1 MTTAPRREPSGPL
14 PLVALPG
21 MLCDARL
28 WSDVVFPDGHEV
40 HHLTLTKPD
49 IGELA
54 DDALSSVSGPFVLV
68 GLSLGAIVGF
78 EVLRR
83 APERIAGF
91 CAMSTNPGPP
101 RLEQHTTWH
110 AMDELITD
118 GRFADVVDQTLSG
131 MFDVPD
137 PPEALADRYRTMA
150 HAVGPD
156 AARAQ
161 LAAQATRADA
171 LGTLRKARCPSV
183 VLYGTRDRLCPPDFH
198 RSIAGAIPGALLRE
212 LSGAGHLL
220 PWQRPHAVSSALRDL
235 LREAERARQPQT
247 STTSPPASSSLVRT
261 SSPHS
266 TLDLK

>member
-1 MTTAPRREPSGPL
+1 MAI
-14 PLVALPG
+14 PG
-21 MLCDARL
+21 MLCDASL

-40 HHLTLTKPD
+40 HHLALTKPD

-54 DDALSSVSGPFVLV
+54 NDALSSVSGPFVLV

-83 APERIAGF
+83 APERVAGF
-91 CAMSTNPGPP
+91 CAMSTNAGAP
-101 RLEQHTTWH
+101 RSEQYTAWH
-110 AMDELITD
+110 AMGELITD
-118 GRFADVVDQTLSG
+118 GRFADVVEQTLPG

-137 PPEALADRYRTMA
+137 PPEALAGRYRSMA
-150 HAVGPD
+150 QAVGPG

-161 LAAQATRADA
+161 LTAQATRADA
-171 LGTLRKARCPSV
+171 FGWLRNSGCPSV

-198 RSIAGAIPGALLRE
+198 RSIAGAMPGARLRE

-235 LREAERARQPQT
+235 LREAERARQPDT
-247 STTSPPASSSLVRT
+247 GAPPPASSSLVRT
-261 SSPHS
+261 PSPHS
-266 TLDLK
+266 TTDLK